1 MQLVTRATRARW
13 SLAVMFLVMGFSSM
27 AWIPRIPEIKSELGL
42 NDAQFGL
49 MLAAS
54 SVGAVL
60 GAQYSG
66 RLVHRIGSKT
76 TLRISQIVMPIGPL
90 TMGLTMNVPGIMAG
104 LFVMGLGYAAMDI
117 AANSQAVIVEKIT
130 KRRFLASLHG
140 AWSIGTFVTAVFGGA
155 VVGILTPGENLVVLA
170 LVAVVIFIPLTEQ
183 MLPSELDEHKG
194 IQGSSAKLPWFG
206 GRYLLLW
213 AFAIGSLGSF
223 VAEGASMDWGGILL
237 AEHMGVAPGF
247 TASVFASF
255 SLAMIISRF
264 TSDRIMEVHG
274 SYKTVLLAGIL
285 CGWPGHWPDISR
297 LHSRK
302 RRNPRCSPIPWN
314 SPNWSHLNRRLL
326 HWTYYHRPNLG
337 ADDSPNSAD
346 VSGGCTHSL
355 WLSRQVFEKGLV
367 NKETHQVVK
376 FLMGLSTP
384 GGTRTPNLL
393 IRSQMLYPL
402 SYRR

>member
-264 TSDRIMEVHG
+264 TSDRIMEIHG
-274 SYKTVLLAGIL
+274 SYKTVLLAGIF
-285 CGWPGHWPDISR
+285 GG
-297 LHSRK
+297 
-302 RRNPRCSPIPWN
+302 
-314 SPNWSHLNRRLL
+314 
-326 HWTYYHRPNLG
+326 G
-337 ADDSPNSAD
+337 AWA
-346 VSGGCTHSL
+346 VSILTA
-355 WLSRQVFEKGLV
+355 V
-367 NKETHQVVK
+367 
-376 FLMGLSTP
+376 
-384 GGTRTPNLL
+384 
-393 IRSQMLYPL
+393 PL
-402 SYRR
+402 SSSNPTLAMILINAGFFAAGLGIGPIFPAYILASAEIPGVPPSLGIARIGVISIAGYFIGPTITGLISELTTLPIALMYPAGALILSGYLAKYLKKVS